1 MSRRCEICGKGP
13 VQGNIIHRRGQA
25 KKKGGIG
32 QHVTA
37 VTPRTFYANLQTVRA
52 VLNPETGRMG
62 RIKVCT
68 VCIKSGRV
76 TKAANRRVPSVKAS

>member
-13 VQGNIIHRRGQA
+13 VRGNIIHRRGQA

-37 VTPRTFYANLQTVRA
+37 ITPRTFFANLQSVRA